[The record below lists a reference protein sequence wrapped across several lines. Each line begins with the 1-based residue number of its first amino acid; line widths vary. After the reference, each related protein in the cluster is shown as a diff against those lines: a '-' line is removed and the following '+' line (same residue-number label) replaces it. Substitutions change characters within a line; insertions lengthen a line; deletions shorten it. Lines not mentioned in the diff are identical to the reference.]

1 MCSFYMYVNTEI
13 FLLLAMAIAKSVVLY
28 SIAAFDL
35 VTLVVVLYALHFS
48 LVAVARSSES
58 FAP

>member
-35 VTLVVVLYALHFS
+35 VTLVVVLYALRFS